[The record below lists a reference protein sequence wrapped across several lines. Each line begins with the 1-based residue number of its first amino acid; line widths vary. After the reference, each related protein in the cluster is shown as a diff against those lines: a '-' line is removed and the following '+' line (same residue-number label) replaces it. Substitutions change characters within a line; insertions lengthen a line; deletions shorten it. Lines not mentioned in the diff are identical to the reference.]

1 MQKGRRVFSFSIF
14 IPFDFDRPLFNMSV
28 ALGYSYK
35 STSVPSV
42 KSHNIRVGIH
52 IHRELDKRY
61 FFLKINS
68 CDK

>member
-52 IHRELDKRY
+52 IAC
-61 FFLKINS
+61 IGS
-68 CDK
+68 